1 MSYRKLKAGRLF
13 DGTRFHNDKTLIVS
27 ADGRI
32 EALVPDSE
40 APDAERLEGILMPG
54 FVNCHCHLELSHM
67 KGQIAECTG
76 LVEFVLRVISGRN
89 ERAALIATAIAEA
102 EAEMRRNG
110 IMAVGD
116 ISNTND
122 TAAQKRQGN
131 LAYYN
136 FVEVLGWA
144 PAGASASYERAR
156 AVLEGFAGCGP
167 ATLVPHASYT
177 VSDALWALLAPHFPG
192 HTISVHNQETPD
204 EDQFIRDAA
213 GAFVGLYEKLGV
225 DNRHH
230 APRGVSSLRSYF
242 DKLQPASR
250 RLLVHNTF
258 LPQEDLHYA
267 LQTTPADSTFFCLCI
282 NANLYI
288 ENEVPPVELLR
299 KAGAPIVIG
308 TDSLASNWSLGI
320 HDELRSLRK
329 HFPAV
334 PLEEMLGWATRNG
347 ARALGMDAEL
357 GSFEKGKK
365 PGVVLL
371 QEEDLSVR
379 RIV

>member
-1 MSYRKLKAGRLF
+1 
-13 DGTRFHNDKTLIVS
+13 
-27 ADGRI
+27 
-32 EALVPDSE
+32 
-40 APDAERLEGILMPG
+40 
-54 FVNCHCHLELSHM
+54 
-67 KGQIAECTG
+67 G
-76 LVEFVLRVISGRN
+76 LVEFVLQVISGRH
-89 ERAALIATAIAEA
+89 ERAASMAEAIAAA

-122 TAAQKRQGN
+122 TAPQKRQGN

-144 PAGASASYERAR
+144 PAGAAASYERAR

-177 VSDALWALLAPHFPG
+177 VSDALWALLAPYFEG
-192 HTISVHNQETPD
+192 HTVSVHNQETLD
-204 EDQFIRDAA
+204 EDRFIRDAA
-213 GAFVGLYEKLGV
+213 GAFVGLYEKLGI

-230 APRGVSSLRSYF
+230 TPRGVSSLRSYF
-242 DKLQPASR
+242 DKLRPASR
-250 RLLVHNTF
+250 RLLVHNTMM
-258 LPQEDLHYA
+258 PEEDLRYA
-267 LQTTPADSTFFCLCI
+267 LDNSPAGSTFFCLCI

-299 KAGAPIVIG
+299 RHGAPVVIG

-329 HFPAV
+329 HFPNI
-334 PLEEMLGWATRNG
+334 PLEEMLGWATLNG
-347 ARALGMDAEL
+347 ARALGMEEEL
-357 GSFEKGKK
+357 GSFEAGKK
-365 PGVVLL
+365 PGVLLL
-371 QEEDLSVR
+371 QEDDLSVT
-379 RIV
+379 RIS